1 MQVNNPDTQLRRPQ
15 GSHSNP
21 GFRASLL
28 SDTALESLIDL
39 LLTMQPGEQLPSERE
54 LTQKLSLSRNTLRD
68 RIGRLESMGALARK
82 QRQGTFYTGVQ
93 AAQTSDVLILGLIFQ
108 QMTLESLI
116 SVRHA
121 LERQAAIEACTKA
134 TTASI
139 ASLQEAVDA
148 MHLTQDGE
156 GLLESDRA
164 FHSALFAAS
173 ESPALLFFSQ
183 MLHSVLQ
190 GTLKHLTLENDFT
203 TMRRVH
209 TDILIA
215 VKNRQV
221 REASDAIDAHFEWLH
236 VLRASER
243 TDSATRS

>member
-1 MQVNNPDTQLRRPQ
+1 MNNPDTQLQRPQ
-15 GSHSNP
+15 GPPINQ

-28 SDTALESLIDL
+28 ADTALDSLIDL

-54 LTQKLSLSRNTLRD
+54 LTQKLHLSRNTLRD

-93 AAQTSDVLILGLIFQ
+93 AEQTSDVLILGLIFQ

-121 LERQAAIEACTKA
+121 LERQAAIEACTNA
-134 TTASI
+134 TAASI
-139 ASLQEAVDA
+139 FALEEAVEA
-148 MHLTQDGE
+148 MNRTQDGA

-164 FHSALFAAS
+164 FHGALFAAS

-209 TDILIA
+209 TDILNA
-215 VKNRQV
+215 VKGRRV

-243 TDSATRS
+243 DDSLDLG